1 MDAQSG
7 WLHTAIVFHSR
18 GTAEGGHGG
27 VSRYVVIVGED

>member
-18 GTAEGGHGG
+18 GTVEGGHGG
-27 VSRYVVIVGED
+27 VSRYA